1 MQNKVPEHSP
11 PPNLLLSTVFGIL
24 VNGNSILPVYKL
36 KPHTPHQ
43 NCWKSS
49 QLFLQ
54 NKVRNQSYLT
64 PPTSPLV
71 QATDISLPDDC
82 PNLLIPCFCTDHP
95 VFLEKKTRQFYK
107 TNCRMFK
114 TLWSPPS
121 QSKTKP
127 CKELQ
132 GLMWSGPMLLPPS
145 HQALYLHWFLWLH
158 FFLCCDQHTRDTNPL
173 RPLTR
178 MSSQTRRTSARC
190 PPVPIFPSRLYTD
203 GRLSLST
210 TYIF

>member
-121 QSKTKP
+121 QSKSQT
-127 CKELQ
+127 LQ
-132 GLMWSGPMLLPPS
+132 GTPRSYVIWPHAIATISSGVVLALVPVASLFSLLWSA
-145 HQALYLHWFLWLH
+145 HQGY
-158 FFLCCDQHTRDTNPL
+158 
-173 RPLTR
+173 
-178 MSSQTRRTSARC
+178 
-190 PPVPIFPSRLYTD
+190 
-203 GRLSLST
+203 
-210 TYIF
+210 